1 MESFI
6 RENIEVI
13 REKIARAAE
22 RSGRDPKDVLLL
34 AVTKTIDNG
43 RIREAV
49 DAGLTELGENKVQEI
64 MDKYDTLER
73 DVKWHMIGHLQTNKV
88 KYIIDKVTLIHSVDS
103 LKLAQEINKKAAKAG
118 RVMDILVE
126 INVADEESKFGIT
139 CDMAEDIIRNLSTME
154 NIRVRGLMTVAPFV
168 DDGEQN
174 RPVFRRLK
182 QLLVDINAKKLDNVN
197 MDILSMGMT
206 GDYEVA
212 VEEGAT
218 IVRVGTGIF
227 GPRVYL

>member
-1 MESFI
+1 MENYI
-6 RENIEVI
+6 RENIDVI
-13 REKIARAAE
+13 KAKIAKAAE
-22 RSGRDPKDVLLL
+22 KAGRNPEDVLLL
-34 AVTKTIDNG
+34 AVTKTIDVE

-49 DAGLTELGENKVQEI
+49 DYGLYELGENKVQEI
-64 MDKYDTLER
+64 MDKCEVIDR
-73 DVKWHMIGHLQTNKV
+73 PVQWHMIGHLQTNKV
-88 KYIIDKVTLIHSVDS
+88 KYIIDKVKLIHSVDS
-103 LKLAQEINKKAAKAG
+103 LKLAEEINKKAAKAG
-118 RVMDILVE
+118 RVIVVLAE

-139 CDMAEDIIRNLSTME
+139 CDMAEDFIRQISLME
-154 NIRVRGLMTVAPFV
+154 NIRIRGLMTVAPFV
-168 DDGEQN
+168 ENGEEN
-174 RPVFRRLK
+174 RPIFARLR
-182 QLLVDINAKKLDNVN
+182 QLLVDINDKKIDNVN

>member
-13 REKIARAAE
+13 RQKIARAAE

-64 MDKYDTLER
+64 MDKYDTIER